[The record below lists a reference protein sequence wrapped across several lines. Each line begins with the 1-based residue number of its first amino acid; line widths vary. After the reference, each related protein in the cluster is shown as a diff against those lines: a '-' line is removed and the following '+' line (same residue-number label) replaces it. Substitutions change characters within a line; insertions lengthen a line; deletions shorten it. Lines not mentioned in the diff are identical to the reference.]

1 MTFAAVRMH
10 VAVAAILLVGMS
22 VPLAAQPYIRAIHYD
37 LKDVFD
43 DRTETPWLLSEI
55 ANGLHV
61 QTRPFVIDDELLFTE
76 GDELDE
82 DRLLETERNLR
93 RTGLFSVVT
102 VTTQRV
108 APDSVDVY
116 VLVQDRFSLRP
127 AVLYGTGGGIS
138 NYGAK
143 IEEVNLFG
151 RGMQVL
157 LSALYR
163 TENDIGWEGLLG
175 IGQRRVFRS
184 EYGVYASLLAN
195 QVRTDQTFLI
205 DKPFRTM
212 ATPWA
217 GRLAVWNSFGSDFN
231 YLLPDLRQFLPFE
244 QRGISGWWSTARGDG
259 DRLFFSISGSVDYTR
274 RTVEQSRLAF
284 DNTARLLVSFG
295 SIRQDFHTERF
306 LNGYETEDIQT
317 GGWGSVTIGR
327 IFSTV
332 TTHEDVWYISGRGE
346 QSDTISRNLYLF
358 GSVAGGTGFARSGP
372 RYTGLDVVGLAFLR
386 LSPNWVLTSRFR
398 SEVVWN
404 WFAFH
409 QLVFDND
416 AGIRGYTA
424 NALSGDN
431 RIVANTEIR
440 WFPQWTV
447 SVFGVSAVAFHD
459 VGSVWNQGLEINRT
473 RWRHSAGIGIRVH
486 NLKASGAD
494 AIFRIDAAFRFD
506 DMRWAGIIF
515 TTDQLFSAFGQHR
528 FRPAELVNTIID
540 RQ

>member
-1 MTFAAVRMH
+1 MRVVARGLLAVC
-10 VAVAAILLVGMS
+10 ALVFLS
-22 VPLAAQPYIRAIHYD
+22 TAVPLNAQPFIRAIHYD

-43 DRTETPWLLSEI
+43 DRTEKPWLMSEI

-93 RTGLFSVVT
+93 RTGLFSTVAVT
-102 VTTQRV
+102 VQYVSR
-108 APDSVDVY
+108 DSVDVF
-116 VLVQDRFSLRP
+116 VLTQDRFSLRP

-138 NYGAK
+138 NYGGK

-151 RGMQVL
+151 IGTQL
-157 LSALYR
+157 LVSGLYR
-163 TENDIGWEGLLG
+163 TENDIGWEGLVYA
-175 IGQRRVFRS
+175 GQRRLFRS
-184 EYGVYASLLAN
+184 EVGVYASILAN
-195 QVRTDQTFLI
+195 QVRTDQTLLL

-217 GRLAVWNSFGSDFN
+217 GRLSIWNSFGSDFN
-231 YLLPDLRQFLPFE
+231 YLLPDVRQFLPFE
-244 QRGISGWWSTARGDG
+244 QRGAAGWWSTARGDG
-259 DRLFFSISGSVDYTR
+259 DRLFFSVSGAIDHTR
-274 RTVEQSRLAF
+274 RAFEQSRLAF

-295 SIRQDFHTERF
+295 SIRQDFHTDRF

-327 IFSTV
+327 VFSTV
-332 TTHEDVWYISGRGE
+332 DTLEDLWYISGRGE
-346 QSDTISRNLYLF
+346 QSDTITRNLYLF

-372 RYTGLDVVGLAFLR
+372 RYTGLDVTGLAHWR
-386 LSPNWVLTSRFR
+386 MSPYWVITSRIR
-398 SEVVWN
+398 SEIVWN

-416 AGIRGYTA
+416 AGMRGYAA

-431 RIVANTEIR
+431 RIVANTELR
-440 WFPQWTV
+440 WFPRWTV
-447 SVFGVSAVAFHD
+447 WAFGVSAVAFHD
-459 VGSVWNQGLEINRT
+459 VGSVWNQGLELTRT
-473 RWRHSAGIGIRVH
+473 RWRHSAGIGLRVH

-528 FRPAELVNTIID
+528 FRPAELVNTTID

>member
-1 MTFAAVRMH
+1 VKHTTMRSLAMICVLYVLGAS
-10 VAVAAILLVGMS
+10 L
-22 VPLAAQPYIRAIHYD
+22 PLHAQPYIRAIYFD

-43 DRTETPWLLSEI
+43 NRTEDSWLLSEI

-93 RTGLFSVVT
+93 RTGLFSNVAIT
-102 VTTQRV
+102 VQYV
-108 APDSVDVY
+108 SSDSVDVY
-116 VLVQDRFSLRP
+116 VLTQDRFSLRP
-127 AVLYGTGGGIS
+127 AFLYGTGGGIS

-151 RGMQVL
+151 RGLQVL
-157 LSALYR
+157 LSGLYR
-163 TENDIGWEGLLG
+163 TENDIGWEGLVYA
-175 IGQRRVFRS
+175 GQRRLFRS
-184 EYGVYASLLAN
+184 EYGLYGSLLAN
-195 QVRTDQTFLI
+195 HVRTDQTLLI

-212 ATPWA
+212 STPWA
-217 GRLAVWNSFGSDFN
+217 GRLSLWNSFGSDFN
-231 YLLPDLRQFLPFE
+231 YLLPEQFQLLPFE
-244 QRGISGWWSTARGDG
+244 QRGASGWWSAARGEG
-259 DRLFFSISGSVDYTR
+259 DRLFFTINGAVDHTR
-274 RTVEQSRLAF
+274 RVVEGSRQAL
-284 DNTARLLVSFG
+284 DNTARILVSFG
-295 SIRQDFHTERF
+295 SIRQDFHTDRF
-306 LNGYETEDIQT
+306 LNGYETEDVQT
-317 GGWGSVTIGR
+317 GAWGGVTIGR
-327 IFSTV
+327 VFSTV
-332 TTHEDVWYISGRGE
+332 ATQEDFWYVSGRGE
-346 QSDTISRNLYLF
+346 QSDTLTRNLYLF
-358 GSVAGGTGFARSGP
+358 GSVAGGSGFGRSGP
-372 RYTGLDVVGLAFLR
+372 RFTGLDVAGLAHLR
-386 LSPNWVLTSRFR
+386 LSANWVITSRFR

-404 WFAFH
+404 WLAFH

-431 RIVANTEIR
+431 RIVANTEVR

-447 SVFGVSAVAFHD
+447 LSFGISAAAFHD
-459 VGSVWNQGLEINRT
+459 VGSVWNQGLELSRT
-473 RWRHSAGIGIRVH
+473 RWRHSAGLGLRIH
-486 NLKASGAD
+486 NLKASGSD